1 MVVKEPKIIQP
12 DFTAEIPGIEIDSD
26 YDKIIGPKLDEEQ
39 DAKPSISERAA
50 AARRSAGLETN
61 VDVQVTT
68 RGVDA
73 DIEENPVDEVD
84 NESDD
89 ESNGGVYPLVK

>member
-1 MVVKEPKIIQP
+1 M
-12 DFTAEIPGIEIDSD
+12 
-26 YDKIIGPKLDEEQ
+26 
-39 DAKPSISERAA
+39 SEHAA

-61 VDVQVTT
+61 VDVQVMT
-68 RGVDA
+68 RGMDA

-84 NESDD
+84 DKSDD